1 MLISNRTLQFFE
13 ISAKNTQ
20 LSQFWSQIQEFFFF
34 FLKHILCLKKF
45 KDANDTAVQGL
56 FRVSAQKHLNEII
69 LVLLLI
75 FFARNITF

>member
-34 FLKHILCLKKF
+34 FFKHILCLKKF